1 MWSFLFE
8 GIFIYNMLLEGSV
21 MQVKKAQR
29 NEPFKLNENLENFA
43 FLLFIVLELQYS
55 LSDL

>member
-21 MQVKKAQR
+21 MQVKKDREMNAS
-29 NEPFKLNENLENFA
+29 N
-43 FLLFIVLELQYS
+43 
-55 LSDL
+55 